1 MTDAEIL
8 GLVKTDVGLLQTDTQ
23 HEAFLEHCLSSAKAF
38 IEREGVTLDLNSSE
52 DIGIVRMYAAYLF
65 RKRAVTANN
74 SFTGAMPRMLR
85 WALNNRVLAEHGGV
99 SDES

>member
-38 IEREGVTLDLNSSE
+38 IEREGVTLDLNSAE

-65 RKRAVTANN
+65 KRRNAGEDAT
-74 SFTGAMPRMLR
+74 MPRMLR
-85 WALNNRVLAEHGGV
+85 WTLNNRVLAEHGGV